1 MIRFFHRYRVVLS
14 CGFFL
19 LVSLGLAAV
28 NRRAAAPIDPV
39 GVVLLEVMHPLQIGV
54 TAASQFVG
62 RAWDRYVAL
71 WSLQQKNEELQRRLQ
86 ELERLGRYAAEV
98 ERANKR
104 LGELLELEHRLG
116 DIGKRGIPARI
127 VGRSPS
133 AWVKT
138 IVLDKGSNQGVT
150 KGMAVLAR
158 EGVVGQVVSAS
169 PNAARVLLVSD
180 MNSAVDAV
188 MSNTRA
194 HGIVSG
200 TREGSCTLK
209 YVERLDDVIIGDAVV
224 TSGQDGIFPKDQVIG
239 TVKRVGTQDGGMFQD
254 VEVQL
259 NVDLSKVEEVLVVA
273 SGIVRAAE

>member
-1 MIRFFHRYRVVLS
+1 MIRHFHRYRVVLS

-19 LVSLGLAAV
+19 LVSLGLAAI
-28 NRRAAAPIDPV
+28 NRRAASPIDPV
-39 GVVLLEVMHPLQIGV
+39 GVVLLEVMHPLQMTV
-54 TAASQFVG
+54 STASHYVG
-62 RAWDRYVAL
+62 RAWGHYVNL
-71 WSLQQKNEELQRRLQ
+71 LSVRQENEELRKRLQ
-86 ELERLGRYAAEV
+86 ELERRGRQADEI
-98 ERANKR
+98 EHANRR
-104 LGELLELEHRLG
+104 LGELLELEQRLG
-116 DIGKRGIPARI
+116 GDVGKKIPARI

-138 IVLDKGSNQGVT
+138 VVLDKGNNQGVI
-150 KGMAVLAR
+150 KGMAVLSA
-158 EGVVGQVVSAS
+158 EGVVGQVVSTS
-169 PNAARVLLVSD
+169 MNAAQVRLVSD

-200 TREGSCTLK
+200 TRDGTCAVK
-209 YVERLDDVIIGDAVV
+209 YVERLDDIIVGDTVV

-254 VEVQL
+254 VEVKL

-273 SGIVRAAE
+273 SGTTRGPE